1 MSVKRINR
9 VFDIIENIGASLV
22 VTIIVVVLSLQVLF
36 RDVFNSPLYWS
47 EELARYCFMWSVFLG
62 AAFIYRRGSHMSID
76 FFVNVKN
83 RGCILKLVKQLEKI
97 IVTAFSLFLLVIGLD
112 FANTMKII
120 QSPAIGIPLGYVY
133 TIIPIFS
140 ALSVLFIWIKPVK
153 KEEDV

>member
-1 MSVKRINR
+1 
-9 VFDIIENIGASLV
+9 
-22 VTIIVVVLSLQVLF
+22 
-36 RDVFNSPLYWS
+36 
-47 EELARYCFMWSVFLG
+47 
-62 AAFIYRRGSHMSID
+62 MSID